1 MNSVATDKL
10 KADLLNVDWNKV
22 YQDDDVNVASNT
34 FLSTDKNIYERNC
47 PIKRVCVN
55 QKSRDKPWIT
65 NELKNACRKKINLY
79 IRFF

>member
-10 KADLLNVDWNKV
+10 KADLQNVDWNKV

-34 FLSTDKNIYERNC
+34 FLPTDKNIYERNC

-55 QKSRDKPWIT
+55 QKSRIT

-79 IRFF
+79 IKFFKV